1 MFKQFIEKVAG
12 ADVWMI
18 SSMLVFISFFVGVTF
33 HIIFSDKKHL
43 DEMAKMPLNQDN
55 PNQ

>member
-18 SSMLVFISFFVGVTF
+18 SSMLVFISFFVGVTL

-43 DEMAKMPLNQDN
+43 DEMAKMPLNQDK
-55 PNQ
+55 PN